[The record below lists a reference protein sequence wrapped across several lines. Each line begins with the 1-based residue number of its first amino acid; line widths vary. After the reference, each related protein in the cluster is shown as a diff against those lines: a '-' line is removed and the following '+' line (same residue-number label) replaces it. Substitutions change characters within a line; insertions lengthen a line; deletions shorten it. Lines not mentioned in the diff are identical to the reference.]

1 MKKLINL
8 KKLIN
13 IRNLIIVILCL
24 TIISLGI
31 GFAILSIEL
40 EERSDEN
47 LIFDVSITDV
57 KQNTS
62 IKGGINSPIAK
73 HLISQ
78 NEKTLTTQ
86 INMYAPYDELSY
98 TITIENRGTIT
109 AEIIDLIEN
118 PDYLKDNNAKISI
131 APIEISHLDIIGEV
145 LKPGEK
151 TELKIVASYKPTLTV
166 VPKAFTYKITVVA
179 ESLSK
184 EE

>member
-1 MKKLINL
+1 M
-8 KKLIN
+8 
-13 IRNLIIVILCL
+13 
-24 TIISLGI
+24 GI

-40 EERSDEN
+40 EERSDEK

-62 IKGGINSPIAK
+62 IKGGLNSPIAK
-73 HLISQ
+73 HSISQ

-86 INMYAPYDELSY
+86 MNMYAPYDELSY
-98 TITIENRGTIT
+98 TITIENKGTIT
-109 AEIIDLIEN
+109 AEIVDLIET
-118 PDYLKDNNAKISI
+118 PDYLTDISAKNSI

-145 LKPGEK
+145 LKPGDK
-151 TELKIVASYKPTLTV
+151 TELKIVASYKPTITV
-166 VPKAFTYKITVVA
+166 LPKSFTYKLSVVA

>member
-40 EERSDEN
+40 EERSDEK

-62 IKGGINSPIAK
+62 IKGGLNSPIAK
-73 HLISQ
+73 HSISQ
-78 NEKTLTTQ
+78 KVQTAQ
-86 INMYAPYDELSY
+86 
-98 TITIENRGTIT
+98 ENFPQQHT
-109 AEIIDLIEN
+109 
-118 PDYLKDNNAKISI
+118 
-131 APIEISHLDIIGEV
+131 
-145 LKPGEK
+145 
-151 TELKIVASYKPTLTV
+151 
-166 VPKAFTYKITVVA
+166 
-179 ESLSK
+179 
-184 EE
+184 

>member
-8 KKLIN
+8 KKIIN

-40 EERSDEN
+40 EERSDEK

-62 IKGGINSPIAK
+62 IKGGLNSPIAK
-73 HLISQ
+73 HSISQ

-86 INMYAPYDELSY
+86 MNMYAPYDELSY
-98 TITIENRGTIT
+98 TITIENKGTIT
-109 AEIIDLIEN
+109 AEIVDLIET
-118 PDYLKDNNAKISI
+118 PDYLTDISAKNSI

-145 LKPGEK
+145 LKPGDK
-151 TELKIVASYKPTLTV
+151 TELKIVASYKPAITV
-166 VPKAFTYKITVVA
+166 LPKSFTYKLSVVA
-179 ESLSK
+179 ESLAT